1 MCRRILE
8 LLKRS
13 PREKNSSELNAD
25 LKELRHQF
33 SRKQLRNT
41 LKYALIGFLVGKDA
55 DERII
60 GLRRKIKAKITD
72 EVTEIERTIKGIAE
86 SGTYL
91 VFASKLSCLGN
102 IEATEAD
109 IDSSVRNK
117 ALETE
122 FVNEMKTRIA
132 KCLRFVQ
139 DYNTQFINQR
149 KREYKYLWLK
159 GSISLDDEQQT
170 AIVTDDKYNLVVA
183 AAGSGKTEVLI
194 TRIAYLI
201 QRKPDRVQPNRILA
215 IAYQRK
221 AREQIEQRLRDRYGI
236 EDVCVRTFHK
246 LGKDIL
252 ERSGRKIDR
261 TDIVDENKKYGF
273 IKSFFEEE
281 IATNPAFY
289 QLLVRYIT
297 TVRDRDGEPTE
308 ADKNAVLTHAK
319 QRSYISIDGTRVNS
333 KAEKEIM
340 DCLLTYKINGE
351 PILVRYEPDVGG
363 FRPDFFLPQYDI
375 FIEHWG
381 LNKDG
386 EVPEWFGQST
396 QEYRDSMETK
406 KRWFVEHNRMLVETF
421 AYEYNPYEP
430 EEFGESL
437 RERIHKTLEK
447 RFPEKKFEFS
457 PITYEEIL
465 EIVWEYQKTP
475 IDDIQNF
482 ITTAK
487 TYGLT
492 PDRIA
497 EKLENGR
504 WNSKQLAFGRLAL
517 HVFRA
522 YQTQLEKLGKTD
534 FEDMINEATVALD
547 NSKNLYENFYD
558 HILIDEYQD
567 ISAQRLRL
575 VKKLLE
581 RNPNCRLFCVGDDW
595 QSIMGFSGSNLN
607 FFVNFGDYF
616 QNPAISKICT
626 NYRSIKSI
634 VDSGADLIRNNGKS
648 QVQKLAFSNRKETK
662 PILVLGSL
670 QHEDKLYCYQTVR
683 DCLRRID
690 EYRGKGYAPDE
701 ILVLTRYMR
710 TKIKGKVK
718 FFRIVQTFSDSAR
731 YRGIKVAVDN
741 AKEPNAIKLLTV
753 HKCKGLEAKVVF
765 ILDVV
770 KGEFGFPSEIEDPA
784 ILEVARED
792 NGVKDQK
799 EEERRLFYV
808 GITRAKEDLYI
819 YTRQEDESEFLAEI
833 AAYTKP
839 VPLS

>member
-33 SRKQLRNT
+33 SRKQLRNM
-41 LKYALIGFLVGKDA
+41 LKYALIGFLVGKNA

-72 EVTEIERTIKGIAE
+72 EVTKIERTIKGIAE

-91 VFASKLSCLGN
+91 VFTSKLSCLGN

-122 FVNEMKTRIA
+122 SVNEMKMRFA
-132 KCLRFVQ
+132 KCLQFVQ

-149 KREYKYLWLK
+149 KREYKHLWLK

-170 AIVTDDKYNLVVA
+170 AIVTDDKHNLVVA

-201 QRKPDRVQPNRILA
+201 QRKPDCVQPNRILA

-221 AREQIEQRLRDRYGI
+221 AIEQIEQRLHDRYGI

-246 LGKDIL
+246 LGKNIL
-252 ERSGRKIDR
+252 ERSGRRIDR

-281 IATNPAFY
+281 ISTNPAF
-289 QLLVRYIT
+289 LKLFIRYIT
-297 TVRDRDGEPTE
+297 TVRDKDDEPTE
-308 ADKNAVLTHAK
+308 ADKNAVLTYAK
-319 QRSYISIDGTRVNS
+319 QCSYISIDGTRVNS

-340 DCLLTYKINGE
+340 DCLLTYKINEE
-351 PILVRYEPDVGG
+351 PILVRYEPDVDG

-386 EVPEWFGQST
+386 RVPEWFGQST
-396 QEYRDSMETK
+396 QEYRDSMEAK
-406 KRWFVEHNRMLVETF
+406 KRWFSEHNRMLVETY

-430 EEFGESL
+430 ERFSEL
-437 RERIHKTLEK
+437 LKERILRTLKK

-465 EIVWEYQKTP
+465 EIVWDSQKTP

-497 EKLENGR
+497 EKLEDGR

-517 HVFRA
+517 HVFRV
-522 YQTQLEKLGKTD
+522 YQKQLEKLGKTD

-547 NSKNLYENFYD
+547 NNKNLYENSYD

-575 VKKLLE
+575 LKKLLE

-607 FFVNFGDYF
+607 FFVNFGDHF

-648 QVQKLAFSNRKETK
+648 QVQKPAFSNRKETK

-670 QHEDKLYCYQTVR
+670 QHEDTLYCYQTVR

-690 EYRGKGYAPDE
+690 EYRGRGYAPDD

-741 AKEPNAIKLLTV
+741 AKEPNAIRLLTV

-808 GITRAKEDLYI
+808 AITRAKEDLYI

-833 AAYTKP
+833 AGYTKP
-839 VPLS
+839 VSLS